1 MLRFILYLI
10 AGTASIFFISM
21 LIRYL
26 LKASYS
32 WDSRICNKRNADFC
46 GFRWHYR
53 IPWAIGVV
61 PEFFYFLVL
70 GRNNYFNARWWSLR
84 ASAYISF
91 LLFLSILFARKTVA
105 SYYSLTFLRENGI
118 QAYIDGSSSFMYLN
132 LVNFLFVALFG
143 LILIESIR
151 MHGAWAP
158 VRLVF
163 YSLLCTM
170 MAFVNVLVLA
180 LLISFTFL
188 YLCYRIIKFFFTS
201 GRRYKVDVDD
211 DDSPSDKLNNRFRVF
226 RAELYE
232 WERERKSTL
241 RTEKE
246 ERKTVIK
253 RKRPKIERKPKKKY
267 VDDDIPR
274 IHPE

>member
-10 AGTASIFFISM
+10 AGTAAVFM
-21 LIRYL
+21 LSYTIRYL

-32 WDSRICNKRNADFC
+32 WDTWICKKRGTSFC

-91 LLFLSILFARKTVA
+91 LLFLAIIFAKNTVA
-105 SYYSLTFLRENGI
+105 DYYSLSYFRENGI
-118 QAYIDGSSSFMYLN
+118 LAYIEGSSSFMYLN
-132 LVNFLFVALFG
+132 LVNFLFVALFI
-143 LILIESIR
+143 LILFESIR
-151 MHGAWAP
+151 MHAGWSP
-158 VRLVF
+158 VRLIF
-163 YSLLCTM
+163 YTLLCAM

-188 YLCYRIIKFFFTS
+188 YVCYKIIKFFLTS
-201 GRRYKVDVDD
+201 RRRYKVDVDN
-211 DDSPSDKLNNRFRVF
+211 DDSPSDKLNNRFRRF

-232 WERERKSTL
+232 WERDRKATIDV
-241 RTEKE
+241 EKE

-253 RKRPKIERKPKKKY
+253 RKRPRIERKPKKKY
-267 VDDDIPR
+267 IDDDIPR
-274 IHPE
+274 IYPG

>member
-10 AGTASIFFISM
+10 AGTASVFM
-21 LIRYL
+21 LSFMIRYL

-32 WDSRICNKRNADFC
+32 WDTRICNKRGTSFC

-53 IPWAIGVV
+53 IPWSIGVV

-70 GRNNYFNARWWSLR
+70 GRDNYFNARWWSLR

-91 LLFLSILFARKTVA
+91 LLFLSMIFAGKTVV
-105 SYYSLTFLRENGI
+105 SYYSLSYFSENGI
-118 QAYIDGSSSFMYLN
+118 QAYIWGSSSFMYLN
-132 LVNFLFVALFG
+132 LVNFLFAALFI

-151 MHGAWAP
+151 MHAGWSP
-158 VRLVF
+158 VRIVF
-163 YSLLCTM
+163 YTLLCAM

-180 LLISFTFL
+180 LLISFTFI
-188 YLCYRIIKFFFTS
+188 YLCYKIIKFFFTS
-201 GRRYKVDVDD
+201 ARRQRVEIDD
-211 DDSPSDKLNNRFRVF
+211 DDSPTDKLNNRFRRF

-232 WERERKSTL
+232 WERERKAT
-241 RTEKE
+241 RKVEKE

-267 VDDDIPR
+267 IDDDIPR
-274 IHPE
+274 IYPG

>member
-10 AGTASIFFISM
+10 AGTAAVFM
-21 LIRYL
+21 LSYTIRYL
-26 LKASYS
+26 LKASHS
-32 WDSRICNKRNADFC
+32 WDTWICKKRGTSFC

-61 PEFFYFLVL
+61 PEFFYFQVL

-91 LLFLSILFARKTVA
+91 LLFLAIIFAKNTVA
-105 SYYSLTFLRENGI
+105 DYYSLSYFRENGI
-118 QAYIDGSSSFMYLN
+118 LAYIEGSSSFMYLN
-132 LVNFLFVALFG
+132 LVNFLFVALFI

-151 MHGAWAP
+151 MHAGWSP
-158 VRLVF
+158 VRLIF
-163 YSLLCTM
+163 YTLLCAM

-188 YLCYRIIKFFFTS
+188 YVCYKIIKFFLTS
-201 GRRYKVDVDD
+201 RRRYKVDVDD
-211 DDSPSDKLNNRFRVF
+211 DDSPSDKLNNRFRRF

-232 WERERKSTL
+232 WERERKATIEV
-241 RTEKE
+241 EKE

-253 RKRPKIERKPKKKY
+253 RKRPRIERKPKKKY
-267 VDDDIPR
+267 IDDDIPR
-274 IHPE
+274 IYPG